1 MVLICFFIIIKILF
15 DIKKK
20 INIIDIEYFI
30 VLKRLDVYYD
40 WLRSFVFIFGNKI
53 LLVVLINLDGC

>member
-1 MVLICFFIIIKILF
+1 MVLICFFIIIEILF

>member
-1 MVLICFFIIIKILF
+1 MVLICFFIIIEILF
-15 DIKKK
+15 DILKK